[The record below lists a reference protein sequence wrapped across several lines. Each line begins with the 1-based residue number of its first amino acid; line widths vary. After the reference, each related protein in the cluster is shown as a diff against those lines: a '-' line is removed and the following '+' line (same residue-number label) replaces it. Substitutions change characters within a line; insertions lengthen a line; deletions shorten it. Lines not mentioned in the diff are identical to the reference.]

1 MGVVPPAVVGPSGT
15 SPTSNSSP
23 QRGGEAHCGYTV
35 KIETTKMPHDTLLP
49 LPRLLVEPIVRAA
62 LLEDLGRAGD
72 ITTDAIVPAEAR
84 LSGVIAAR
92 QEGVIAGIETAVIA
106 FGLIDPTVL
115 VTVERGDGAR
125 VAPGDTVIRLDG
137 PARAILTAERVAL
150 NLLCRLSGVA
160 TATAALVEAARPHG
174 RARIVCTR
182 KTTPG
187 LRALEKHA
195 VRAGGGANHRFGLD
209 DAVLIK
215 DNHVA
220 VAGGIVLAIER
231 ARTRTG
237 HLVKIEIEVDTLAQ
251 LEQALSVGADAVL
264 LDNMSPETLAEAV
277 RMVGGRAITEA
288 SGRINR
294 DTVGAVAAS
303 GVDLISVGWITHS
316 AAIIDLG
323 LDAA

>member
-1 MGVVPPAVVGPSGT
+1 
-15 SPTSNSSP
+15 
-23 QRGGEAHCGYTV
+23 
-35 KIETTKMPHDTLLP
+35 MPDSTLLP
-49 LPRLLVEPIVRAA
+49 LPRILVEPLVRAA

-72 ITTDAIVPAEAR
+72 ITTDAIVPPSERMEA
-84 LSGVIAAR
+84 VIASR
-92 QEGVIAGIETAVIA
+92 QDGVIAGTDAAMIA
-106 FGLIDPTVL
+106 FELIDPSLT
-115 VTVERGDGAR
+115 VTVERPDGAR
-125 VAPGDTVIRLDG
+125 VAPGDVVIRLSG
-137 PARAILTAERVAL
+137 PARAVLTAERVAL

-160 TATAALVEAARPHG
+160 TATASLVEAARPHG
-174 RARIVCTR
+174 RASIVCTR

-195 VRAGGGANHRFGLD
+195 VRAGGGSNHRFGLD

-220 VAGGIVLAIER
+220 VAGGIVPAIER
-231 ARTRTG
+231 ARARAG
-237 HLVKIEIEVDTLAQ
+237 HLVKIEVEVDTLAQ
-251 LEQALSVGADAVL
+251 LEQALSVGIDAVL
-264 LDNMSPETLAEAV
+264 LDNMSPETLRQAV
-277 RMVGGRAITEA
+277 GIVDGRALTEA

-316 AAIIDLG
+316 CAIIDLG